1 MKPNTLL
8 FAGLFLLG
16 LLGLT
21 CACSS
26 GDFEQLGSNACYVA
40 VDTIDRVICI
50 DHVDGREVSGRWYVA
65 GKGMSEPHAFHIK
78 GGLGSKSL
86 LVSDSTEQDVVVE
99 MDHDTLL
106 VKFSRGGTHE
116 SLRFAP
122 LSVMPSSVVETS
134 YPYRDKLYR
143 VACDSNLVYA
153 TALGFWESFPEPDDE
168 NDYRSI
174 VMEKLN
180 LEDLT
185 KKDLKLTMDVY
196 YPENDDFKSRPLL
209 MLIHGGAFFN
219 GDKRSEAFVKW
230 SEHFASMGY
239 VVANINYRIGFLP
252 ITPYNVDRAGYCAV
266 QDAYAAMCYML
277 RHAEQYKI
285 NPDWLFVGGS
295 SAGAITALNLAF
307 MRNWNRLKCTY
318 GYLLDVLNFFYDLG
332 DIETVNANTA
342 PYDRTTFNIK
352 AVVNMWGALHD
363 VKMLDNSKH
372 TAILSFHGDAD
383 SIVAYDYDYPFRKLS
398 TPICV
403 FVDSVADIVSAR
415 APEYADLM
423 RKAQDWTKD
432 VRIPANQYLCGKM
445 YGSQCIDQ
453 YARGSRISELHTKVG
468 GGHSLHVNDDGSLS
482 DYFQLITDT
491 STRFLYRQ
499 IAPRPE
505 LVRLSEEYYF
515 KLKNADHTQ
524 TCQWEAVGG
533 VVMQSAFDSARVL
546 FFAEAPEHKIRV
558 CGQLKNGANYAET
571 YDLAE
576 IEVQGQAESME
587 FHDSPFYQN
596 YRKTNH
602 Q

>member
-1 MKPNTLL
+1 MRPNTLL
-8 FAGLFLLG
+8 FACCLLWALVG
-16 LLGLT
+16 MT
-21 CACSS
+21 SACSS
-26 GDFEQLGSNACYVA
+26 GNFDQIESNACYV
-40 VDTIDRVICI
+40 VHDTIDKVVCI
-50 DHVDGREVSGRWYVA
+50 DHVDGKEVSGRWYA
-65 GKGMSEPHAFHIK
+65 ADKGMSDSHSFSIK
-78 GGLGSKSL
+78 GGMGRKCK
-86 LVSDSTEQDVVVE
+86 LVSDSTEQEVVVD
-99 MDHDTLL
+99 MNHDTLL
-106 VKFSRGGTHE
+106 VKFFRGETTE

-122 LSVMPSSVVETS
+122 LSVTPSAVVEAS

-143 VACDSNLVYA
+143 VACDSNIVYA
-153 TALGFWESFPEPDDE
+153 TAFGFWESFPEPDDA
-168 NDYRSI
+168 NDYQSI
-174 VMEKLN
+174 VMERMN

-185 KKDLKLTMDVY
+185 KKDLKLRMDVY
-196 YPENDDFKSRPLL
+196 YPETEDFKNRPLL

-219 GDKRSEAFVKW
+219 GDKSSEAFVKW

-252 ITPYNVDRAGYCAV
+252 ITPFNVDRAGYCAV

-277 RHAEQYKI
+277 RHAEKYKI

-295 SAGAITALNLAF
+295 SAGGITALNLAF
-307 MRNWNRLKCTY
+307 MRNWNRPKCTY

-332 DIETVNANTA
+332 DIETVNANMV

-363 VKMLDNSKH
+363 VKMLDNSKQ

-383 SIVAYDYDYPFRKLS
+383 SIVAYDFDYPFRKLS
-398 TPICV
+398 TPICD
-403 FVDSVADIVSAR
+403 FVDSVADIVMAR
-415 APEYADLM
+415 APEYTDLV
-423 RKAQDWTKD
+423 RKAQEWTKD
-432 VRIPANQYLCGKM
+432 VKIPANEYLCGKM

-453 YARGSRISELHTKVG
+453 YVRGSRISELHTKVG

-499 IAPRPE
+499 IVPRPE
-505 LVRLSEEYYF
+505 LVKLSKEYCF
-515 KLKNADHTQ
+515 KLNNAENTQ

-533 VVMQSAFDSARVL
+533 VVMQSGFDNARVL

-558 CGQLKNGANYAET
+558 SGQLKNGAKYSET

-576 IEVQGQAESME
+576 TVVQRQTESIE

-602 Q
+602 K